1 MLLCALGENKYE
13 IFLEMQRYNG
23 MMFTKI
29 STYKFE
35 ELIAGFTIH

>member
-1 MLLCALGENKYE
+1 
-13 IFLEMQRYNG
+13 MQRCNG

-35 ELIAGFTIH
+35 ELIAGFTIHWN